1 MLMLKEG
8 PVGVCCSGQVQLL
21 SLSPSIVGDT
31 RRRIELAMHARSK
44 NGQSQLCSPAV
55 AVHVMSITS
64 KQDSRKKRDLTS
76 RLGITRFA
84 RFGGGNMHAG
94 PAKQLSQTK

>member
-44 NGQSQLCSPAV
+44 NWSV
-55 AVHVMSITS
+55 AAMLAGSSGACHVNH
-64 KQDSRKKRDLTS
+64 QQ
-76 RLGITRFA
+76 A
-84 RFGGGNMHAG
+84 RQQKEERSDF
-94 PAKQLSQTK
+94 